1 MKAETAFV
9 EPALEQLTAELIDL
23 VREWKESEHS
33 AEKFEQKAISAREA
47 SRMRALEIG
56 KKLIHARAAWPERGP
71 KAKGW
76 GELLAKIGIDQPRAF
91 EWMKYAGFIA
101 KAAVS
106 DETPGA
112 PAALPTF
119 AAAGLRI
126 VPTEP
131 TQNPDPKLDE
141 SVQSDDEDE
150 DETANP
156 YGGSGEPD
164 RGSWCT
170 PKWITDAVG
179 PVNVDPFSNLR
190 STVQA
195 DVACMLER
203 GDNGLVTAELG
214 GESGVWSC
222 KASGVGKATS
232 ETKVWIQPPYE
243 RGFVLQAVRHYLHTR
258 FIALLRLSP
267 DTEWFRQLFAR
278 SELVL
283 PFRDRV
289 DFQPPRGVFPE
300 GKEAPGALFPHALF
314 YARAE
319 DATPAIRAL
328 CFEWTTNNKKA
339 I

>member
-76 GELLAKIGIDQPRAF
+76 GEFVAKIGIDLPRAF
-91 EWMKYAGFIA
+91 EWMKYAGFVA
-101 KAAVS
+101 KSALG
-106 DETPGA
+106 DET

-119 AAAGLRI
+119 AEAGIRTAPVLHVVGPAASTGI
-126 VPTEP
+126 DPAPAPSSIEP
-131 TQNPDPKLDE
+131 
-141 SVQSDDEDE
+141 V
-150 DETANP
+150 ANVH
-156 YGGSGEPD
+156 GGSGEPD
-164 RGSWCT
+164 RGAWCT
-170 PKWITDAVG
+170 PTWITEAVG
-179 PVNVDPFSNLR
+179 RFNVDPFSNLR
-190 STVQA
+190 STVHA

-203 GDNGLVTAELG
+203 GDNGLVTADLG
-214 GESGVWSC
+214 GEAGVWHS
-222 KASGVGKATS
+222 KTTGHGKAT
-232 ETKVWIQPPYE
+232 ENTKVWLQPPYDI
-243 RGFVLQAVRHYLHTR
+243 VLDVLAHYLHTR
-258 FIALLRLSP
+258 FCALLRFDPS
-267 DTEWFRQLFAR
+267 TKWFAELHAA
-278 SELVL
+278 SELIL
-283 PFRDRV
+283 LTRKRV
-289 DFQPPRGVFPE
+289 DFQPPRGVLE
-300 GKEAPGALFPHALF
+300 DGEKAAGAPFPHALF

-328 CFEWTTNNKKA
+328 CFEWTTNNQKA